1 MAKYLELSADVLVDL
16 YSLFGKNP
24 KVKQEDKQN
33 YPNED
38 EKKEEDK
45 EDKK

>member
-1 MAKYLELSADVLVDL
+1 MGTNYYARII
-16 YSLFGKNP
+16 P
-24 KVKQEDKQN
+24 KQEDKQN

-45 EDKK
+45 EDKKWVFSKQL